1 MTDGEKKVL
10 QVIEDRPDH
19 LSHLVRELADKV
31 FDDEARERLKD
42 AMDEVRHDLRVVHLL
57 DQ

>member
-1 MTDGEKKVL
+1 MTDDEKKVL
-10 QVIEDRPDH
+10 RMIEERTDH
-19 LSHLVRELADKV
+19 LSHLVGELADKV

-42 AMDEVRHDLRVVHLL
+42 ALDEVRHDLRVVHLL